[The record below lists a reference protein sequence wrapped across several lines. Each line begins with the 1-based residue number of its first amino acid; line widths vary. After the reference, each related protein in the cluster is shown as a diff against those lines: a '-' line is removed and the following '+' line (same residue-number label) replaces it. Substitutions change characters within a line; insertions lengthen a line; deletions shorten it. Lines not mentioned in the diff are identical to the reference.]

1 MLTILIMT
9 MFLMMMINNIR
20 WLHIGDERNPPPWGR
35 IPYPEDIIGT
45 VFIEGGVIQPNTY
58 QPMPTHRLVTSNGIM
73 QLSEPLTQCL
83 VQEAKRVASKQKQ

>member
-1 MLTILIMT
+1 MT
-9 MFLMMMINNIR
+9 MMMMINNIR

-45 VFIEGGVIQPNTY
+45 VFVQGGVIQPNTY
-58 QPMPTHRLVTSNGIM
+58 QPMPTHRLATSNGFM

-83 VQEAKRVASKQKQ
+83 IREAKRIASKQKQ